1 MKHAVMDLLVCP
13 LCKSA
18 LHLKS
23 FAGDSN
29 WTQEGVLECDRGDR
43 FPIVEGIPV
52 LIEPHLRQDVLGG
65 EEDRFWSKYPS
76 HRPMGSAAPAVE
88 QVRSPKKSAAEV
100 WGYQWQYFHELWKDE
115 ASEEQFY
122 RWIQP
127 LRPEDLKGQLILDAG
142 CGTGRHV
149 WFSAKHARTVIGID
163 LSFATRVAERLSHDL
178 PNAHIVQADIY
189 RLPFRRA
196 VFDRLF
202 CLGVV
207 HHLPDPK
214 GAYFSYP
221 EYVKK
226 GGSVTIWVYGREN
239 NWFAA
244 CALEVARSVV
254 TRRLPL
260 PILKTLSIIPA
271 SVLRLV
277 IAFIYAP
284 LNHVAPA
291 LSKKLPYNTFFM
303 LFPRLSFRNLW
314 SIVFDQLN
322 APIAHYYRGALM
334 EEWLKSS
341 GLARTQLSH
350 TNDMSWT
357 LHGIKE

>member
-1 MKHAVMDLLVCP
+1 MKRAALDFLVCP

-18 LHLKS
+18 LTLNS
-23 FAGDSN
+23 FAGDAN
-29 WTQEGVLECDRGDR
+29 WTQEGILECVRGDR

-52 LIEPHLRQDVLGG
+52 LLEPGLRRDVLGG
-65 EEDRFWSKYPS
+65 EEERFWSKYPA
-76 HRPMGSAAPAVE
+76 HRPVGTAAPSAGLIGD
-88 QVRSPKKSAAEV
+88 PKKSAAEV
-100 WGYQWQYFHELWKDE
+100 WGYQWQYFHELWQDE

-127 LRPEDLKGQLILDAG
+127 LRPEDLKDNIILDAG

-189 RLPFRRA
+189 RLPLRTET
-196 VFDRLF
+196 FDRVF

-214 GAYFSYP
+214 AAYFSYSQ
-221 EYVKK
+221 YVKK
-226 GGSVTIWVYGREN
+226 GGAVTIWVYGREN

-244 CALEVARSVV
+244 CALEVARSLI

-271 SVLRLV
+271 AVLRMV

-284 LNHVAPA
+284 LNRLVPSVAR
-291 LSKKLPYNTFFM
+291 KLPYNTFFM
-303 LFPRLSFRNLW
+303 LFYRLSFRNLW
-314 SIVFDQLN
+314 SMVFDQLN
-322 APIAHYYRGALM
+322 APIANYYRRERM

-341 GLARTQLSH
+341 GLTGTQLSH

-357 LHGIKE
+357 LHGVRR